1 MNLSNANRINDAA
14 GVDSILPK
22 EFNGTRFFDLSI
34 VSRQNILDGVQ
45 AVSVWDSSV
54 HESPYLNRIT
64 ASTERIFLIVK
75 VCLNIS
81 HPAKMEIILRKRIAI
96 NVYKKSLV
104 SSTKNIFKRISR
116 ADMASNGTGITYEI
130 VASIPKASED
140 IEDRE
145 SLALLAASDV
155 DLTACDGESYI
166 ERYTKSVSAL
176 ESLLTLDRLRQEVAI
191 REQIAKRAK
200 RALQLLQS
208 NNHVSSTGYSLE
220 NNELRK
226 TLSVPNMAQF
236 VANQL
241 SLSSQNGSTL
251 SSNIASKMINNKT
264 INNSSKIIGSNC
276 CVNDSYLEPEQ
287 RSDSSFDLSYWAS
300 AAGRLRQKASSLFGS
315 MTGLNQIYV
324 TDIDI
329 GEPSSSLSNNKL
341 QKSGST
347 SNSSK

>member
-1 MNLSNANRINDAA
+1 M
-14 GVDSILPK
+14 PK
-22 EFNGTRFFDLSI
+22 EFNGTPFFDLSI

-64 ASTERIFLIVK
+64 ASNERIFLIVK

-81 HPAKMEIILRKRIAI
+81 HPAKMEIILRKRISI
-96 NVYKKSLV
+96 NVYKKNLV

-176 ESLLTLDRLRQEVAI
+176 ESLLTLDRLRQEVAV
-191 REQIAKRAK
+191 REQIAKKAK

-208 NNHVSSTGYSLE
+208 NNRVSSTGYGLE
-220 NNELRK
+220 NSELRK

-236 VANQL
+236 VANHL
-241 SLSSQNGSTL
+241 SLNNQNESTL
-251 SSNIASKMINNKT
+251 SPNMTSKMLNNNKINN
-264 INNSSKIIGSNC
+264 NANKITGSNGY
-276 CVNDSYLEPEQ
+276 VNGNTYFEPEQ
-287 RSDSSFDLSYWAS
+287 RSDSSFDLSYWTS

-329 GEPSSSLSNNKL
+329 GEPSSSNSNKTPKSDHTSNN
-341 QKSGST
+341 G
-347 SNSSK
+347 N